1 MKNHLL
7 TKSASVIAVVIGIL
21 PIITGA
27 KVLTGA
33 YTPNYTVLTWLV
45 IYNITAGFLSV
56 ITGILIWKPK
66 NISLPLTSVIA
77 AAHIIILSL
86 LLTVFSSTVSTN
98 SIKAMV
104 FRSVVWIVIFIIVS
118 KNNKSTDA

>member
-21 PIITGA
+21 PIITGT
-27 KVLTGA
+27 KVLTGTF
-33 YTPNYTVLTWLV
+33 TPNYTVLTWLV
-45 IYNITAGFLSV
+45 IYNITAGFLS
-56 ITGILIWKPK
+56 IAAGILIWKPK
-66 NISLPLTSVIA
+66 KISFTLTSVIA
-77 AAHIIILSL
+77 AAHITVLSL

-98 SIKAMV
+98 SVKAMV

-118 KNNKSTDA
+118 KNNKSTES